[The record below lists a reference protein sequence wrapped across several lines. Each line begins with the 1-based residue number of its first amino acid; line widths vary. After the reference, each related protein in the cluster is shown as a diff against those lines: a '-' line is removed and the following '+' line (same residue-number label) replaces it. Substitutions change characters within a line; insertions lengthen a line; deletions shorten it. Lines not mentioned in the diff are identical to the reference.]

1 MNLQSVFKRPLNK
14 ICFETKLTYLITVD
28 GFQTESG
35 SRLDAV
41 RLSLD
46 ARPVQSGRPSGSVW
60 TPVRFSL
67 DAVRFS
73 LDAVR

>member
-14 ICFETKLTYLITVD
+14 ICFEIKLTYLIIVD

-35 SRLDAV
+35 SRPDAVRFSLDAV

-46 ARPVQSGRPSGSVW
+46 ARPVQSGRASGSVW
-60 TPVRFSL
+60 TRVRLSL
-67 DAVRFS
+67 EI
-73 LDAVR
+73 